1 MAGFV
6 WKVSF
11 VKWNIIKFE
20 VIFRP
25 RYPRPSVRAIR
36 KYYHPSVRA
45 IENIAVRASAL
56 FKILPSERPLF
67 SKYYH
72 PSVQNHKIL
81 TSSALSQLSY
91 EWQLGSRL
99 CSHLYW
105 PTSVPTLSEADE
117 VVIIA
122 LNPGEL
128 KTVHI
133 ITYLIS
139 PQGVGNTLVKNNIS
153 WLRKC
158 RAHWLERHP
167 PAPPPTL
174 RSRNYS
180 IHPILTSRLQ
190 QLSSTFSVFN
200 LSPGSGPKPGAYQ
213 SCPSWISSNL
223 QGQISSRIYHLD
235 VWYKLIIKS
244 KFMSVSS
251 VTNQRT
257 DSIFISKKQYI
268 CLIEILSQVSNS
280 VKL

>member
-1 MAGFV
+1 M
-6 WKVSF
+6 
-11 VKWNIIKFE
+11 
-20 VIFRP
+20 
-25 RYPRPSVRAIR
+25 
-36 KYYHPSVRA
+36 
-45 IENIAVRASAL
+45 
-56 FKILPSERPLF
+56 
-67 SKYYH
+67 
-72 PSVQNHKIL
+72 QD
-81 TSSALSQLSY
+81 T
-91 EWQLGSRL
+91 
-99 CSHLYW
+99 
-105 PTSVPTLSEADE
+105 
-117 VVIIA
+117 
-122 LNPGEL
+122 
-128 KTVHI
+128 
-133 ITYLIS
+133 
-139 PQGVGNTLVKNNIS
+139 
-153 WLRKC
+153 
-158 RAHWLERHP
+158 LERHP

-200 LSPGSGPKPGAYQ
+200 LSPGSGPKPGADQ

-268 CLIEILSQVSNS
+268 FLIEILSNSSHSDLRKKTEMAEEWVGGGGGNILSSQVSNS